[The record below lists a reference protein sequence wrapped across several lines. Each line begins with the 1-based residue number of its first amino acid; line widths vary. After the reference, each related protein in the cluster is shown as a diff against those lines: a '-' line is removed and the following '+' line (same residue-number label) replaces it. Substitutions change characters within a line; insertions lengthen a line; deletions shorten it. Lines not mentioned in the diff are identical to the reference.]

1 MTVTRAAALPAKGL
15 PDDWGTDVKILKD
28 IRVVELG
35 TYITGPAAGMHLADL
50 GADVIKVERP
60 GTGDPFR
67 AFKGG
72 LYSPHFQTYNRNK
85 RSIAL
90 DTKDAVDR
98 ALLHEL
104 VATADV
110 FIQTFRPGV
119 AERFGVGE
127 EDLRKHRPDL
137 IYCAISGFGSSGP
150 ARDRPAYDTVAQAA
164 SGYLR
169 LLTPP
174 EKPRVIGPA
183 IADAVTGQYA
193 AMACLA
199 ALLERATTGRG
210 RRIDISM
217 LEAMCHFN
225 LDSFT
230 HYYAVGEVMGPLSR
244 PVVSQSYTFACADG
258 KWLAIHMS
266 SPTKFWEGLLEAT
279 GQQALNEDLRFSER
293 LQRIRHQDALI
304 EHFTPV
310 FLEDTRESWC
320 AKLLAA
326 EVPHSPAYDSDE
338 ALEDPQARHLGIKT
352 SAVHPEMGAFTTV
365 RAPYNFD
372 GQPAMD
378 VLPPPVLDQ
387 HGAEIRKELRHRKAG

>member
-1 MTVTRAAALPAKGL
+1 MVR
-15 PDDWGTDVKILKD
+15 ILKD

-72 LYSPHFQTYNRNK
+72 LYSPHYQTYNRNK

-90 DTKDAVDR
+90 DTKDPADLSV
-98 ALLHEL
+98 LHDL

-110 FIQTFRPGV
+110 FIQNFRPGV
-119 AERFGVGE
+119 AEKLGAGE
-127 EDLRKHRPDL
+127 EDLRKIKPDL
-137 IYCAISGFGSSGP
+137 IYCAISGFGTSGP
-150 ARDRPAYDTVAQAA
+150 SRDRPAYDTVAQAA

-174 EKPRVIGPA
+174 ANPRVIGPA

-193 AMACLA
+193 AMGILA
-199 ALLERATTGRG
+199 ALLERSTTGKG
-210 RRIDISM
+210 RRLDISM

-230 HYYAVGEVMGPLSR
+230 HYYSEGEVMGPLSR
-244 PVVSQSYTFACADG
+244 PVVSQSYTFECADA
-258 KWLAIHMS
+258 KWVAIHMS
-266 SPTKFWEGLLEAT
+266 SPAKFWEGLLAAT
-279 GQQALNEDLRFSER
+279 GQEHLKSDPRFAER
-293 LQRIRHQDALI
+293 LERIKHQDDLI
-304 EHFTPV
+304 AHFTPI
-310 FLEDTRESWC
+310 FATRPRDEWC
-320 AKLLAA
+320 QLLLDH

-338 ALEDPQARHLGIKT
+338 ALEDAQAQHLNIKVET
-352 SAVHPEMGAFTTV
+352 PSSELGTFTTV
-365 RAPYNFD
+365 RAPYSFD
-372 GQPAMD
+372 GAPELG
-378 VLPPPVLDQ
+378 VLPPPVLDE
-387 HGAEIRKELRHRKAG
+387 HGAEIRADLARRKAS